1 MLKWMDGGIGF
12 VTSLCSGCHTDWGR
26 EHGRGASGYRGWEE
40 KKYSKSEKRGG
51 VGLSPPLTLPP
62 FPPLAWV
69 LGGRSSSHAALTL
82 AASLQSVLPPPLCP
96 LADTCR
102 ERLVR
107 ASIRSGQMGATLY
120 RFWEIGIHSFIH
132 TYFPF
137 LFIAKNSML
146 QKRLSLE
153 FEQMSRVTYLCS
165 KLLSHPMSI
174 NFLAALVPN

>member
-1 MLKWMDGGIGF
+1 MDGGIGF

-51 VGLSPPLTLPP
+51 VGLSPPQPFRLSHRLPGYWEEG
-62 FPPLAWV
+62 PPLTPH
-69 LGGRSSSHAALTL
+69 SP
-82 AASLQSVLPPPLCP
+82 SLQSVLSLPLCP
-96 LADTCR
+96 LADR